1 MRLENMAVALR
12 PRSGWEAIDLGY
24 AMAQQWWVPL
34 MKAWC
39 AVYLLAA
46 ILINLA
52 CWKMP
57 VLAVFILWWLKPAFD
72 RVVLHV
78 LAGAVFGATP
88 TLRETLGALKR
99 LWWHNALFAGLTYAR
114 FNLARSFTL
123 PVLQLEGSRG
133 KRASKRRA
141 LLGREGH
148 GTAVWLTLI
157 GLHIEA
163 TMYFSIFILLA
174 MLTPGDAT
182 GSFGLETLFNT
193 EPGRIEQYATNA
205 ISVLVISILEPFYV
219 AGGFAIYLNSRT
231 AIEGWDVELAFK
243 RMSARIAAGNSVTG
257 GTAVR
262 PARTLRRTAVLL
274 LMAGA
279 IMLAV
284 PLQNNV
290 LAQTTA
296 EQSAGS
302 DAVEHDARTTDGDEM
317 RDALNGEAGITP
329 ETGAA
334 EAAGRVLEHKEF
346 GEYEQS
352 WKIKY
357 VGPEWGKQ
365 KKKKPTDAKWL
376 ASVAEFIAA
385 SARVIAWIGGG
396 SLVLFLVYLIARH
409 IGVNGWQRGNGS
421 DFPDILFGL
430 DVRPESLPENVPAAA
445 QRLLAAG
452 DVRGAVSLMYRG
464 ALVSLIQDGRID
476 IARGDT
482 ELECVARVRSIYRG
496 NHSDAGANP
505 ENAKANYFAIMVS
518 IWQRVAYAK
527 KSVAAAEVTP
537 LIDQWSSHFA
547 IRRQAGE
554 TNGAAKAAVAQVA

>member
-1 MRLENMAVALR
+1 
-12 PRSGWEAIDLGY
+12 
-24 AMAQQWWVPL
+24 
-34 MKAWC
+34 
-39 AVYLLAA
+39 
-46 ILINLA
+46 
-52 CWKMP
+52 
-57 VLAVFILWWLKPAFD
+57 
-72 RVVLHV
+72 
-78 LAGAVFGATP
+78 
-88 TLRETLGALKR
+88 
-99 LWWHNALFAGLTYAR
+99 
-114 FNLARSFTL
+114 
-123 PVLQLEGSRG
+123 
-133 KRASKRRA
+133 
-141 LLGREGH
+141 
-148 GTAVWLTLI
+148 VWLTLI
-157 GLHIEA
+157 GLHIEV
-163 TMYFSIFILLA
+163 TIYFSIFILLA
-174 MLTPGDAT
+174 MLTPGVAT
-182 GSFGLETLFNT
+182 GSFGLQTLFNT

-205 ISVLVISILEPFYV
+205 VSVLVISILEPFYV

-257 GTAVR
+257 GAAVR
-262 PARTLRRTAVLL
+262 PAHTLRRAAVSLL
-274 LMAGA
+274 VAGA

-284 PLQNNV
+284 PSQNNV

-296 EQSAGS
+296 EQSAAS
-302 DAVEHDARTTDGDEM
+302 DADAVEHDARITDGDET

-329 ETGAA
+329 KTGAA
-334 EAAGRVLEHKEF
+334 EAAGRVLENKEF

-396 SLVLFLVYLIARH
+396 LLVLFLVYLIARH
-409 IGVNGWQRGNGS
+409 IGVHGWRRGDGG
-421 DFPDILFGL
+421 DFPDMLFGL
-430 DVRPESLPENVPAAA
+430 DVRPQSLPENVPAAA

-452 DVRGAVSLMYRG
+452 DVRGAVSLLYRG

-496 NHSDAGANP
+496 NHSDAGTDPA
-505 ENAKANYFAIMVS
+505 NAKANYFAMVVT

-527 KSVAAAEVTP
+527 KPVAAAEVTP

-554 TNGAAKAAVAQVA
+554 KNGAPKAAVAQVA